1 MSCSPSRE
9 RSRAFTLI
17 ELAIALLVLAVLAGG
32 LAVPLAAQLEQRRHV
47 ETRRQLDEAK
57 EALLGFAAAHGRLP
71 CPASATSNG
80 EESFAAGGDA
90 TNGSCSNFYD
100 GWLPGAALGL
110 SPLDGEGF
118 VRDAWA
124 SRANR
129 IRYAVFGGGSAINA
143 VPNALTRADGL
154 QAATLPALAAASHYL
169 YICASGAGAN
179 AAGCGS
185 ASNQLTRR
193 AAFVL
198 LSLGANAQSAPRA
211 GSDEARNVAGD
222 PVFVHH
228 EASMAA
234 GAEFDD
240 IVDWVPV
247 HLVVNR
253 LLTAG
258 RLP

>member
-32 LAVPLAAQLEQRRHV
+32 LAVPLAAQLEQRRRV

-71 CPASATSNG
+71 CPASAMSNG

-90 TNGSCSNFYD
+90 SNGDCAHFYD

-110 SPLDGEGF
+110 APLDGEGF

-124 SRANR
+124 SR
-129 IRYAVFGGGSAINA
+129 IRYAVFGAGAAINA
-143 VPNALTRADGL
+143 VPNALTRADGM
-154 QAATLPALAAASHYL
+154 QQATLPALAAASHYL
-169 YICASGAGAN
+169 YICASGA
-179 AAGCGS
+179 AAGASGCGP
-185 ASNQLTRR
+185 AANQLTRR
-193 AAFVL
+193 AAFVV
-198 LSLGANAQSAPRA
+198 LSLGANAQSIPPA
-211 GSDEARNVAGD
+211 GSDEARNVSGD

-228 EASMAA
+228 EASAAA

-247 HLVVNR
+247 HLVINR

>member
-1 MSCSPSRE
+1 MSCSPFRE
-9 RSRAFTLI
+9 RARAFTLI

-32 LAVPLAAQLEQRRHV
+32 LAVPLAAQLEQRRYV
-47 ETRRQLDEAK
+47 ETRRRLDEAK
-57 EALLGFAAAHGRLP
+57 EALLGFAAAHARLP

-80 EESFAAGGDA
+80 EESFAPGGDA
-90 TNGSCSNFYD
+90 SNGNCAHFYD

-110 SPLDGEGF
+110 APLDGEGF
-118 VRDAWA
+118 VRDAWG

-143 VPNALTRADGL
+143 VPNALTRADGM

-169 YICASGAGAN
+169 YICASGADAGAS
-179 AAGCGS
+179 GCGP
-185 ASNQLTRR
+185 AANQLTRR
-193 AAFVL
+193 AAFVV
-198 LSLGANAQSAPRA
+198 LSLGANAQSSPRA
-211 GSDEARNVAGD
+211 GSDEARNVSGD
-222 PVFVHH
+222 PAFVHH
-228 EASMAA
+228 EASAA
-234 GAEFDD
+234 PGAEFDD